1 MRLMWGDYDPK
12 THALAKAELVSKL
25 VDEDTETMT
34 EAMRR
39 LGIAGEDELLPFLA
53 DSLVHFNGHI
63 RSAAARVLVHMGD
76 DSILFHFID
85 ALVDPVHNA
94 SQLAAWAILAFD
106 DSPPLV
112 RHMQRCLRRQH
123 GDESLVNIDSIE
135 ALAQLGDER
144 AIPCLIEALNAGDDR
159 VFEAAL
165 KTLGTFGIE
174 CDENTPIES
183 LRQAWRR
190 RRDNLSGPALEPIYG
205 DKAPSGQEGG
215 QPSIMKEEKTV
226 NVRLED
232 LCKIGEAV
240 RTMMHDLDNG
250 KLKYLDIE
258 IRKIHE
264 VVEKWVADEDVLGS
278 CGHGHGCRVCQELGR
293 S

>member
-1 MRLMWGDYDPK
+1 M
-12 THALAKAELVSKL
+12 VS
-25 VDEDTETMT
+25 
-34 EAMRR
+34 R
-39 LGIAGEDELLPFLA
+39 GEDELLPFLA
-53 DSLVHFNGHI
+53 DSLVHFNGHL

-85 ALVDPVHNA
+85 ALVDPAHNV

-165 KTLGTFGIE
+165 KALGTFGVE

-183 LRQAWRR
+183 LRQAWRSR
-190 RRDNLSGPALEPIYG
+190 KDNLSGPAVNGGAMMDHRGGEKLYHL
-205 DKAPSGQEGG
+205 APLFSIDVSANCRGKMSGADVFSGG
-215 QPSIMKEEKTV
+215 SKVI
-226 NVRLED
+226 
-232 LCKIGEAV
+232 
-240 RTMMHDLDNG
+240 
-250 KLKYLDIE
+250 LKQ
-258 IRKIHE
+258 
-264 VVEKWVADEDVLGS
+264 V
-278 CGHGHGCRVCQELGR
+278 CRSV
-293 S
+293 

>member
-53 DSLVHFNGHI
+53 DSLVHFNGHL

-85 ALVDPVHNA
+85 ALVDPAHNV

-144 AIPCLIEALNAGDDR
+144 AIP
-159 VFEAAL
+159 
-165 KTLGTFGIE
+165 
-174 CDENTPIES
+174 
-183 LRQAWRR
+183 
-190 RRDNLSGPALEPIYG
+190 LS
-205 DKAPSGQEGG
+205 D
-215 QPSIMKEEKTV
+215 
-226 NVRLED
+226 
-232 LCKIGEAV
+232 
-240 RTMMHDLDNG
+240 
-250 KLKYLDIE
+250 
-258 IRKIHE
+258 
-264 VVEKWVADEDVLGS
+264 
-278 CGHGHGCRVCQELGR
+278 
-293 S
+293 